1 MIKFNLIKDIGKFI
15 LYFATVLAGEL
26 LVFILSFCLCLR
38 VPIFLNELSRL
49 HNNITEGVF
58 WNIVLITIIL
68 GFMVSVSFP
77 VAITLY
83 AANKDGGK
91 ILNGFFNNILYPT
104 MVFIV
109 LIVLCII
116 MSFIYGRY
124 VLDFFLA
131 IYIAYLP
138 VYLTIL
144 ARYLCVKVFKFPKD
158 KEGGKTKKAA
168 TLFAK
173 ITLFWL
179 PFLFILFLIK
189 VAKLMTFVS
198 LTVLLIGFIPYYIIK
213 LMLKKYE
220 MINNKKFLFLFW
232 IFAIVLVLIFAS
244 VEFALISAITAA
256 APIN

>member
-116 MSFIYGRY
+116 MSFIYDRY
-124 VLDFFLA
+124 VLDFF
-131 IYIAYLP
+131 
-138 VYLTIL
+138 
-144 ARYLCVKVFKFPKD
+144 
-158 KEGGKTKKAA
+158 
-168 TLFAK
+168 
-173 ITLFWL
+173 WQ
-179 PFLFILFLIK
+179 FILHIFL
-189 VAKLMTFVS
+189 
-198 LTVLLIGFIPYYIIK
+198 YI
-213 LMLKKYE
+213 
-220 MINNKKFLFLFW
+220 
-232 IFAIVLVLIFAS
+232 
-244 VEFALISAITAA
+244 
-256 APIN
+256 